1 MTPVPIGTH
10 RRLALVAA
18 TAVLWLGAAGPAA
31 AQHQWRDTQGRMVF
45 SDQPPPAA
53 VSADRIVR
61 SAAPTLAAPTA
72 AGTAAPA
79 PLKAAAAAAAAAAA
93 PPSLAD
99 RDLAWRKRMA
109 DSEEQEKKTTE
120 AASRKLA
127 LVQACEDLKGTIRSL
142 ESGQR
147 VTRVTASGEREFIA
161 DDERLQRL
169 AAARKSAGERC

>member
-1 MTPVPIGTH
+1 MTPFPNATH
-10 RRLALVAA
+10 RRLASVAA

-61 SAAPTLAAPTA
+61 SAAPTVAAPTA
-72 AGTAAPA
+72 AGTAALA
-79 PLKAAAAAAAAAAA
+79 PLKAAAAAAAL
-93 PPSLAD
+93 PSLSD

-109 DSEEQEKKTTE
+109 ESEEQEKKAAE
-120 AASRKLA
+120 ATSRKLA
-127 LVQACEDLKGTIRSL
+127 LVQACDDIKGTIRSL

-161 DDERLQRL
+161 DAERLQRL

>member
-1 MTPVPIGTH
+1 MTPFPIGTH

-31 AQHQWRDTQGRMVF
+31 AQYQWRDTQGRMVF

-61 SAAPTLAAPTA
+61 NAAPTVAPPTA
-72 AGTAAPA
+72 PGTAALA
-79 PLKAAAAAAAAAAA
+79 PLKAAAAAAA

-109 DSEEQEKKTTE
+109 ESEEQEKKAAE

-127 LVQACEDLKGTIRSL
+127 LVQACEDIKGTIRSL
-142 ESGQR
+142 GSGQR

-161 DDERLQRL
+161 DAERLQRL